1 MDTRGRRSSL
11 VVLGFAVCVAATAP
25 VFGQTSGKY
34 TIVTARLMDRAPLC
48 FIGNV
53 FATCQ
58 DWQANHAYNVGDQIL
73 PKAGNAG
80 GFTYKATTA
89 GKSDATPPIWPQA
102 AGADVQDGA
111 AGRRVHWTAQDT
123 ISRHFIRVDFSDPHV
138 EAPAK
143 QSDLAVSNVTVV
155 TTPSNKSL
163 KLASDGTFSPGFSNQ
178 VVTFELSSDA
188 TTPPGDTGVKVCFA
202 AYMFKGRQDP
212 VTNLCGEGKIYN
224 DANISELTKD
234 SEQALN
240 NAVSTVKTSA
250 EKNIFAGLSISVPS
264 GGGETQGSG
273 DLNLNHYFS
282 FPLVGQGIFALEVK
296 KGSSVNADPQ
306 HLTGGI
312 TARRVWLLGV
322 SQADLTTLRSA
333 IASTSGQLDAGAVSK
348 IGAIQAKYFRS
359 IYFDN
364 GLSYEANIANGSLGN
379 VSNVLY
385 SGETWVNTAV
395 RSLTKQTGFYNFR
408 ILPIGIEAGY
418 NVAAN
423 SSASLSGSPTTTIA
437 SSSVPSPNYSL
448 ARLKSGATFILSS
461 ESPFTASPSPRLDL
475 EVSAV
480 NRYLFEKELVYNG
493 STRSYSSTGTGNRYW
508 VDVALKFLAG
518 SIGSGALSG
527 RPGLRLAFER
537 GSLPPVYAFTKMFTI
552 SLIFETNDNTTQ
564 EVPLVNQK

>member
-1 MDTRGRRSSL
+1 MIM
-11 VVLGFAVCVAATAP
+11 LGFAVWVAATAP
-25 VFGQTSGKY
+25 AFGQTSGKY

-48 FIGNV
+48 FVGNV
-53 FATCQ
+53 SGTCH
-58 DWQANHAYNVGDQIL
+58 DWRADHAYNVGDQIL
-73 PKAGNAG
+73 PKAGNAA
-80 GFTYKATTA
+80 GFTYRATTA
-89 GKSDATPPIWPQA
+89 GNSDAAPPIWPQA
-102 AGADVQDGA
+102 AGADVQDGP
-111 AGRRVHWTAQDT
+111 AGRGVHWTAQDT
-123 ISRHFIRVDFSDPHV
+123 IGRHFIRLDFSDPHV

-143 QSDLAVSNVTVV
+143 QSDLAIANVTVV

-163 KLASDGTFSPGFSNQ
+163 KLTNNGNFSSGFGSQ

-202 AYMFKGRQDP
+202 AYMFRSKQDP

-224 DANISELTKD
+224 DANISALTKD

-240 NAVSTVKTSA
+240 NAVSTAKTSA
-250 EKNIFAGLSISVPS
+250 EKNIFAGLSISAPS

-273 DLNLNHYFS
+273 DLNVNHYFA
-282 FPLVGQGIFALEVK
+282 FPLVGQGIFGLEVK

-312 TARRVWLLGV
+312 TARKVWLLGV
-322 SQADLTTLRSA
+322 SQTDLSTLRSA
-333 IASTSGQLDAGAVSK
+333 IVSSSGELNAGAVSK

-385 SGETWVNTAV
+385 SGDTWVNTAV
-395 RSLTKQTGFYNFR
+395 RSLTKRTGFYNFR

-423 SSASLSGSPTTTIA
+423 SSASLSGSPTATTT
-437 SSSVPSPNYSL
+437 SSSAPSPNYSL

-461 ESPFTASPSPRLDL
+461 ESPFTTSPSPRLDL

-480 NRYLFEKELVYNG
+480 NRYLFEKELIYNG
-493 STRSYSSTGTGNRYW
+493 STKSYSSTGTGNRYW

-518 SIGSGALSG
+518 SIGSGSLSG

-537 GSLPPVYAFTKMFTI
+537 GSLPPVYALTRMFTI
-552 SLIFETNDNTTQ
+552 SLIFETDDNTTQ
-564 EVPLVNQK
+564 EVSLVNQK